1 MSTVLKTFVAYLKR
15 PALYPE
21 LGRKIIK
28 NIIMKYGVVISFNTI
43 KQMGN
48 IKDNTTNIEYGF
60 LKADCPHAV
69 EMLDEVKFDV
79 VFEKNKNKAINV
91 QLA

>member
-1 MSTVLKTFVAYLKR
+1 
-15 PALYPE
+15 
-21 LGRKIIK
+21 
-28 NIIMKYGVVISFNTI
+28 MKYGVVISFNII

>member
-1 MSTVLKTFVAYLKR
+1 
-15 PALYPE
+15 
-21 LGRKIIK
+21 
-28 NIIMKYGVVISFNTI
+28 MKYGVVISFNTA
-43 KQMGN
+43 KQIGN

-60 LKADCPHAV
+60 LKADCPHEV

-91 QLA
+91 KLA